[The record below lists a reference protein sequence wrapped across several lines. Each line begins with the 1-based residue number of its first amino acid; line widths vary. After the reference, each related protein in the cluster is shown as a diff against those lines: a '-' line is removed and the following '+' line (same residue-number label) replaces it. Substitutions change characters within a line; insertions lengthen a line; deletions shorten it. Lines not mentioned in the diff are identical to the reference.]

1 VTRAE
6 YADVTT
12 SAVWWRPSYRII
24 PSRFP
29 PIDLFERV
37 ADPADL
43 DAVYAVEALTNPRVR
58 ESVGALQAVPVEDRV
73 TGPGAGFIMA
83 PFTHHAADGARFS
96 TGHFGA
102 YYAAHTRA
110 TAIAETVYHRERFLR
125 ATAQPAMELTMR
137 VLLVTVRGDLL
148 DLRGARETQA
158 ALYHPLDYSASQAF
172 AVAHRQ
178 QGAAG
183 VVYDSVRDPSGECVA
198 LWRPRLV
205 SSCRQGAHVGYVWD
219 GTRITAVY
227 EKSKLHTLS

>member
-1 VTRAE
+1 VTHHA
-6 YADVTT
+6 AATVGT
-12 SAVWWRPSYRII
+12 SAVWWRPSHRII

-43 DAVYAVEALTNPRVR
+43 DAVYAVEALTNPRLR
-58 ESVGALQAVPVEDRV
+58 ESVGALQAVPPHDRV

-83 PFTHHAADGARFS
+83 PFTHLSAEGARFS
-96 TGHFGA
+96 TGAFGA
-102 YYAAHTRA
+102 YYAAHSRA

-137 VLLVTVRGDLL
+137 VLLATVRGELL
-148 DLRGARETQA
+148 DLRGARSSHA
-158 ALYHPLDYSASQAF
+158 ALYHPTDYAASQAF
-172 AVAHRQ
+172 AAAQRA

-183 VVYDSVRDPSGECVA
+183 VVYDSVRDATGECVA

-205 SSCRQGAHVGYVWD
+205 TSCRQGAHLGYVWD

-227 EKSKLHTLS
+227 EKSKLRAL

>member
-1 VTRAE
+1 MTGREHGAVP
-6 YADVTT
+6 T
-12 SAVWWRPSYRII
+12 SAVWWRSSHRII

-37 ADPADL
+37 ADPVDL
-43 DAVYAVEALTNPRVR
+43 EAVYAVEALTNPRLR

-83 PFTHHAADGARFS
+83 PFTHLSANGARFS

-102 YYAAHTRA
+102 YYAANTRA

-137 VLLVTVRGDLL
+137 VLLASVRGELL
-148 DLRGARETQA
+148 DLRGARATRP
-158 ALYHPLDYSASQAF
+158 ALYHTTDYAASQAF
-172 AVAHRQ
+172 AVAHRAR
-178 QGAAG
+178 GAAG
-183 VVYDSVRDPSGECVA
+183 VVYDSVRDPTGECVA
-198 LWRPRLV
+198 VWRPRLV
-205 SSCRQGAHVGYVWD
+205 TSCRQSAHLGYVWD

-227 EKSKLHTLS
+227 EKSKLRAL

>member
-1 VTRAE
+1 MTPIAPP
-6 YADVTT
+6 AVTT
-12 SAVWWRPSYRII
+12 SAVWWRPSHRII

-43 DAVYAVEALTNPRVR
+43 DAVYAVEALTNPRLR
-58 ESVGALQAVPVEDRV
+58 ESVGALPAVPPHDRI
-73 TGPGAGFIMA
+73 TGTGAGFIMA
-83 PFTHHAADGARFS
+83 PFTHLSAEGARFS
-96 TGHFGA
+96 TGAFGA
-102 YYAAHTRA
+102 YYAARSRA

-137 VLLVTVRGDLL
+137 VLLATVRGELL
-148 DLRGARETQA
+148 DLRGARSSHT
-158 ALYHPLDYSASQAF
+158 ALYHPTDYTASQAF
-172 AVAHRQ
+172 AAAQRA

-183 VVYDSVRDPSGECVA
+183 VVYHSVRDTTGECVA

-205 SSCRQGAHVGYVWD
+205 TSCRQGAHLGYVWD

-227 EKSKLHTLS
+227 EKSKLRAL